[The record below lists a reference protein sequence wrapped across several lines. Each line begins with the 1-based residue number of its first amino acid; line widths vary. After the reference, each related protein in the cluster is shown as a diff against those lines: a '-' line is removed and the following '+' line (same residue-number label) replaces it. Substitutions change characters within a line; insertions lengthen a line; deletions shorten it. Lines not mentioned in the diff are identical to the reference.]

1 MLGQRDPDNYSGGS
15 PSSFI
20 ISPMQVYS
28 NSNQGKLVSHVVVA
42 VLLAALY
49 SRLTSVA
56 ILECLCVHP

>member
-42 VLLAALY
+42 ALC

-56 ILECLCVHP
+56 ILECLYVHP